1 MKYIGISLVI
11 LLSSILIS
19 CNGKSQGKVAYEEG
33 EVVIDSTNSFM
44 EQCPIQQMKVE
55 VDSLNIKLDKI
66 KIELKKRKRN
76 GKL

>member
-1 MKYIGISLVI
+1 
-11 LLSSILIS
+11 LIS
-19 CNGKSQGKVAYEEG
+19 CNGKSQEKVAYEKED
-33 EVVIDSTNSFM
+33 VVTDSTDSLM

-66 KIELKKRKRN
+66 KTELKKRKRN

>member
-1 MKYIGISLVI
+1 MKYIGILLVI

-19 CNGKSQGKVAYEEG
+19 CNGKSQEKVIHEKVD
-33 EVVIDSTNSFM
+33 VVFDSTNSLM

-55 VDSLNIKLDKI
+55 VDSINIKLDKI
-66 KIELKKRKRN
+66 KKELKKRKRN